1 MSMTEFLLALYKSI
15 TVLKLCS
22 FSDFNVNEY
31 DRLNKCENG
40 VDMTWIVPSK
50 FGKYNSLL
58 PIHMQNAIIQ
68 INCWL
73 SWDPL
78 MSRPEMFCRIFRF
91 SPITSKQ
98 TTFKLWYVA
107 TTQITMQKCKC
118 ENNLGK
124 LIVDTLRKFKLTSSH
139 HNRIILESI

>member
-50 FGKYNSLL
+50 FGMCNNLL
-58 PIHMQNAIIQ
+58 PIDMEKMQLYIDKLLAFMGPVDESSGDV
-68 INCWL
+68 L
-73 SWDPL
+73 SNFSFFTDYFKANNVQVVVRCNNPNYDA
-78 MSRPEMFCRIFRF
+78 EM
-91 SPITSKQ
+91 
-98 TTFKLWYVA
+98 
-107 TTQITMQKCKC
+107 
-118 ENNLGK
+118 
-124 LIVDTLRKFKLTSSH
+124 
-139 HNRIILESI
+139 